1 MSDEGKGQGKTRQL
15 YYLCASDSPDSIISP
30 MMFTGDNHRN
40 WSRFVMNELRSKNKL
55 AFVDGT
61 LIKPDINFPE
71 GHA

>member
-1 MSDEGKGQGKTRQL
+1 
-15 YYLCASDSPDSIISP
+15 
-30 MMFTGDNHRN
+30 
-40 WSRFVMNELRSKNKL
+40 MNELRSKNKL